1 MTNGIFCSQSTALL
15 TLNRVIV
22 LLLLSIVLLL
32 LSIVLL
38 LLSIILLLLPIVLLL
53 LSIVLLLLSI
63 VLLLLSTVLLLLYLP
78 PQKAFGALLL
88 KSWQVFP
95 VGMGCG
101 KRNINIQACEKYV
114 AKININS
121 E

>member
-1 MTNGIFCSQSTALL
+1 MSVIVTFIVEMTNGIFCSQSTALL
-15 TLNRVIV
+15 TLNRVV
-22 LLLLSIVLLL
+22 
-32 LSIVLL
+32 
-38 LLSIILLLLPIVLLL
+38 LLLLPIVLLL
-53 LSIVLLLLSI
+53 LSVLLLLPI

-78 PQKAFGALLL
+78 PKKAFGALLL